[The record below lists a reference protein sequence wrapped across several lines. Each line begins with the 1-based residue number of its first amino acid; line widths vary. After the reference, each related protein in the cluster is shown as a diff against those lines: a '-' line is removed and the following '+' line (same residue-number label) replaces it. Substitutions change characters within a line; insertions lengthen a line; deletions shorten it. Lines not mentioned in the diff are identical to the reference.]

1 MPRHGIWRTHLTI
14 LLVYGLLAVL
24 LTWPTVT
31 HLATHLPGDGG
42 DDRLLLE
49 PVVGEACSADPAP
62 SPLFSAA
69 MFYPIGINL
78 AFYTLTTLNAL
89 TALPLTL
96 TLGVVAASNLH
107 MWFTFVAGG
116 YGTFLLARYVLASGL
131 SAERRRVL
139 LPSSSPL
146 LLTPDS
152 LLPTPSF
159 AAAALAGGFY
169 AFASSQLFYV
179 SLGQFNIA
187 SKPLVPYTILFVM
200 KSRRDL
206 QSLRWPALAALFLI
220 MQAWAEMTYASF
232 LAVFIALYAVYEVGA
247 WCSD

>member
-42 DDRLLLE
+42 DDPAIAWNLWWVKHALLTLHT
-49 PVVGEACSADPAP
+49 
-62 SPLFSAA
+62 SPLFSTA

-116 YGTFLLARYVLASGL
+116 YGTFLLARYVLAWKP
-131 SAERRRVL
+131 SAEKHPISSSL
-139 LPSSSPL
+139 LPHYGRLCRTSY
-146 LLTPDS
+146 S
-152 LLPTPSF
+152 LLPTPSL

-187 SKPLVPYTILFVM
+187 SSHWVPYTILFVM

-206 QSLRWPALAALFLI
+206 PSLRWPALAALFLT
-220 MQAWAEMTYASF
+220 MQAW
-232 LAVFIALYAVYEVGA
+232 
-247 WCSD
+247 

>member
-42 DDRLLLE
+42 DDPAIAWNLWWVKHALLTLHT
-49 PVVGEACSADPAP
+49 
-62 SPLFSAA
+62 SPLFSSA
-69 MFYPIGINL
+69 MFYPIGIDL

-116 YGTFLLARYVLASGL
+116 YGAFLLARYVLTGKP
-131 SAERRRVL
+131 SAEKHRVSSFL
-139 LPSSSPL
+139 LP
-146 LLTPDS
+146 TPYS
-152 LLPTPSF
+152 LLPTPYSLLLPP
-159 AAAALAGGFY
+159 ALAGGFY
-169 AFASSQLFYV
+169 AF
-179 SLGQFNIA
+179 
-187 SKPLVPYTILFVM
+187 
-200 KSRRDL
+200 
-206 QSLRWPALAALFLI
+206 
-220 MQAWAEMTYASF
+220 
-232 LAVFIALYAVYEVGA
+232 
-247 WCSD
+247 